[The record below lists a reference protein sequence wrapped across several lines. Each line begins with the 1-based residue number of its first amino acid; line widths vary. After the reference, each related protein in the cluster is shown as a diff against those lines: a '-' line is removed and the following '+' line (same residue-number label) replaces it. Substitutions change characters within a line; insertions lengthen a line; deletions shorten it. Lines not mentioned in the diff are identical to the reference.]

1 MKIHFDMSKNNSDS
15 DNDKTKERDLTGMEF
30 YEQIKKDAK
39 RKSKSTSNSYRNC
52 CSGYT
57 GSHTE
62 YSAYKSCG
70 GGCLESG
77 CETCGFSFLIALIS
91 ILFSSR

>member
-1 MKIHFDMSKNNSDS
+1 MSKNNSDS
-15 DNDKTKERDLTGMEF
+15 DTDKTKERDLTGKEF
-30 YEQIKKDAK
+30 YEQIRKDAK
-39 RKSKSTSNSYRNC
+39 RKKKSTSSSYGNC

-57 GSHTE
+57 GS
-62 YSAYKSCG
+62 YSESRAFKYCG

-91 ILFSSR
+91 ILFSNR